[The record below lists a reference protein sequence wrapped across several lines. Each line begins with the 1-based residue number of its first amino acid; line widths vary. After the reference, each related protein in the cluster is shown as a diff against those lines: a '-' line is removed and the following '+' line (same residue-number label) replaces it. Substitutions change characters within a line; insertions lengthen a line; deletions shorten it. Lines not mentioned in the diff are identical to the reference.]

1 MSTEVA
7 GPVSTHPQLLPEG
20 SHSSVGGRGITGSA
34 DSLQVGVTTLGYPS
48 GLADPLDSTSV
59 SAVEGQISA
68 ATATSTPSTSSSQL
82 TVRQPPTTA
91 EVTAAASR
99 SPTQA
104 AQVVDTPTR
113 GRRRSSSVTLS
124 PPTLSPAP
132 GLEQSV
138 LQRIGRATSLQ
149 RAASSQHRSQRP
161 PSLSPTQ
168 WTGSYGSPSPPI
180 GSDIETDFPA
190 ARPTV
195 YQPRSIEASQMP
207 LQVDSRPRAFPGV
220 SLAAEVQPSSPDVAP
235 TRTYTRSDTA
245 TLSSDM
251 GQRSFE
257 PMYIDVAAH
266 PHVSPSIIT
275 DVAPLPITVA
285 ARHQLLVIVSRPSTV
300 DVRKPISSVGRR
312 QSKSLVST
320 GMNEPTL
327 GSMRD
332 QSQTGVIGFA

>member
-1 MSTEVA
+1 
-7 GPVSTHPQLLPEG
+7 
-20 SHSSVGGRGITGSA
+20 
-34 DSLQVGVTTLGYPS
+34 
-48 GLADPLDSTSV
+48 
-59 SAVEGQISA
+59 
-68 ATATSTPSTSSSQL
+68 
-82 TVRQPPTTA
+82 
-91 EVTAAASR
+91 VTAAAFR
-99 SPTQA
+99 SPTVA
-104 AQVVDTPTR
+104 SSVVDTPAS

-124 PPTLSPAP
+124 PPILSPAYDI
-132 GLEQSV
+132 EQSQSV
-138 LQRIGRATSLQ
+138 PLRTGRAASLQ
-149 RAASSQHRSQRP
+149 RAASRQRRSQRP

-168 WTGSYGSPSPPI
+168 WMGSYGSPSPPI
-180 GSDIETDFPA
+180 GSDIETDYPA

-195 YQPRSIEASQMP
+195 YHPRSIEASQAP

-220 SLAAEVQPSSPDVAP
+220 SLAAEVQPSSPYVAS

-266 PHVSPSIIT
+266 PHVSPSIIA

-285 ARHQLLVIVSRPSTV
+285 ARQQLPVIVSRPSTV
-300 DVRKPISSVGRR
+300 DVRKPMSSVGRR

-320 GMNEPTL
+320 SMNEPTL

-332 QSQTGVIGFA
+332 QSQTGVIGFAEPRPTSIDVGHPLSEGVARPSPMHARPTPTHTPTSMSAGLMSAAHAVCPSSVDAHVSRPTLADDESAI